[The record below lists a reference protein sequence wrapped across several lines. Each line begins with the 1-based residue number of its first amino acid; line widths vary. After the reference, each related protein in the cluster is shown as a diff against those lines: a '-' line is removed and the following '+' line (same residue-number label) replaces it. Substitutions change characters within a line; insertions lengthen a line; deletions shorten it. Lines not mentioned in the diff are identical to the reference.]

1 MQEETFKLGLRTLAA
16 QLPYGKTPKDDEL
29 KFLWSVMPKHV
40 TGQITDGM
48 WLYAIQQRIMD
59 PAPDD
64 KLPIVQQVYRHLF
77 RLRDGSPAFEWGL
90 REDLPQ
96 RMAAAHQFHP
106 LTPAAFAHKPPE
118 LPPIVEQ
125 APENPQ
131 ARRARLLALA
141 EATGVDLSKPYQ
153 PEASGQDTDESQ

>member
-40 TGQITDGM
+40 TSQITDGM

-96 RMAAAHQFHP
+96 RMASAHQFHP
-106 LTPAAFAHKPPE
+106 LIPPPASQIPPDVPSITPMPKE
-118 LPPIVEQ
+118 SR
-125 APENPQ
+125 Q
-131 ARRARLLALA
+131 ARLARLLALA
-141 EATGVDLSKPYQ
+141 AETGVDLSKPYK
-153 PEASGQDTDESQ
+153 PSSSNAS

>member
-16 QLPYGKTPKDDEL
+16 QLPYGKTPKEDEL
-29 KFLWSVMPKHV
+29 KFLWSVMPKNV

-48 WLYAIQQRIMD
+48 WLYAIQQRLMD

-77 RLRDGSPAFEWGL
+77 RLRDGTPAFEWGL
-90 REDLPQ
+90 REDLQ
-96 RMAAAHQFHP
+96 ERMASAHQFHP
-106 LTPAAFAHKPPE
+106 LTPAASAHKPPE
-118 LPPIVEQ
+118 LPPIYEQ
-125 APENPQ
+125 APETPQ

-141 EATGVDLSKPYQ
+141 EATGVDLSKLNKPR
-153 PEASGQDTDESQ
+153 PIGQDPDGSQ